1 MNSTREAFATRL
13 SGDEFSAEA
22 ALDALNRSD
31 FNDFTGVDAYLDAA
45 AKALLERSSPEYQR
59 ARAAVTAAYQRRQE
73 AEQRA
78 AQDTR
83 YRELSGTTKLDSVE
97 LGNVDKRARE
107 AAQRDLAA
115 KRITFSDM
123 GATIEKY
130 AEKFQKEAL
139 KSKISRIM
147 MNEAIRGMKP

>member
-1 MNSTREAFATRL
+1 MNSREAFAERL
-13 SGDEFSAEA
+13 GDAELTTEG
-22 ALDALNRSD
+22 ALGALNRSD
-31 FNDFTGVDAYLDAA
+31 YTDDDAYLDAA
-45 AKALLERSSPEYQR
+45 TKNLLERSSPEYQR
-59 ARAAVTAAYQRRQE
+59 ARAAVTAAYQRKQE

-78 AQDTR
+78 AQEAR
-83 YRELSGTTKLDSVE
+83 YKELSSTTKLDSVE
-97 LGNVDKRARE
+97 LGNVDKKARE

-130 AEKFQKEAL
+130 AEKLQKEAL
-139 KSKISRIM
+139 KNKISRIM